1 MNTKFVTMAALFAK
15 VHVRTISKLDF
26 FFSVLFWKGTGNF
39 FLHIFLA
46 FPLIT
51 VANYI

>member
-26 FFSVLFWKGTGNF
+26 FFLCCFGRGQVIF
-39 FLHIFLA
+39 FYIYFLP
-46 FPLIT
+46 FP
-51 VANYI
+51 